1 VDAGPASRAHLDL
14 HIHSSASY
22 DSLASPADL
31 ARVAAERGLSHIA
44 ITDHERIDGALRARD
59 AAPEG
64 LTVIVGEEVHTREG
78 DLIALYLERPV
89 PPGLPVLETVAAI
102 HEQGGLAGIPHPFD
116 RWRSSGLAGLLEER
130 LAPLLAE
137 IDYLEAFNGRVPYA
151 TANERAAAL
160 AAAHHL
166 PGIASSDAHS
176 LLEVGVAYTI
186 LPGPIE
192 SAAELKSALP
202 QARLVTGRSAL
213 LLRAAMPLIKTVQAL
228 RGNRRIRPA
237 PGSGAR

>member
-1 VDAGPASRAHLDL
+1 MDGEPASRAHLDL
-14 HIHSSASY
+14 HIHSSVSY
-22 DSLASPADL
+22 DSLASPEGL
-31 ARVAAERGLSHIA
+31 VRVAAERGLSHIA
-44 ITDHERIDGALRARD
+44 LTDHERIDGALRARD
-59 AAPEG
+59 VAPEG

-78 DLIALYLERPV
+78 DLIALYLERAV

-116 RWRSSGLAGLLEER
+116 RWRSSGLAGLPEER
-130 LAPLLAE
+130 LATLLAE

-151 TANERAAAL
+151 AANERAAAL
-160 AAAHHL
+160 AAAHGL

-186 LPGPIE
+186 LPGPID
-192 SAAELKSALP
+192 SAAELKAALP
-202 QARLVTGRSAL
+202 QARLITGRSAL
-213 LLRAAMPLIKTVQAL
+213 LLRAAMPLIKAVQAL